1 MKKFAVIIAVL
12 SACVYSG
19 AGIAMDQKEVG
30 MGGISV
36 PTTMPNLPE
45 MPKAPTPAPVK
56 VEPTKTGP
64 EKTDFML
71 SEKKELVVKD
81 EKSPVVNPDQGSIE
95 IKEEIK
101 QETKN
106 QVGKEIHIANTDET
120 DEEMNKLIASLAER
134 AMKKV
139 NEKAQKQLEENIRT
153 AIDKAIDEMASKVA
167 GS

>member
-19 AGIAMDQKEVG
+19 AGIAMDQKE
-30 MGGISV
+30 
-36 PTTMPNLPE
+36 
-45 MPKAPTPAPVK
+45 
-56 VEPTKTGP
+56 
-64 EKTDFML
+64 
-71 SEKKELVVKD
+71 
-81 EKSPVVNPDQGSIE
+81 
-95 IKEEIK
+95 
-101 QETKN
+101 
-106 QVGKEIHIANTDET
+106 VGKEIHIANTDET